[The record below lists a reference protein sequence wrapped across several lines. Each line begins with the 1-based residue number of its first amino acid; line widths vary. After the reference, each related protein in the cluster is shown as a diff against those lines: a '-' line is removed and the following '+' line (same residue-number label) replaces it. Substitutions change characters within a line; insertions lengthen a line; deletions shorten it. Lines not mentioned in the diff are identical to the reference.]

1 MVEVPSF
8 AVTVTGAVEAG
19 CGGSETRHAPLLA
32 ASAEACAT
40 TACSGCC
47 AEPADLPTAT
57 VTLAPGAAQ
66 PQTEAACGACCSTMP
81 GRDAGAVV

>member
-40 TACSGCC
+40 TACC
-47 AEPADLPTAT
+47 AEPAETAT

-81 GRDAGAVV
+81 GRDAGAAV

>member
-40 TACSGCC
+40 TACR
-47 AEPADLPTAT
+47 AEPEALPTAT

-81 GRDAGAVV
+81 GRDAGAAV

>member
-40 TACSGCC
+40 SACW
-47 AEPADLPTAT
+47 EPEALPMAT

-81 GRDAGAVV
+81 GRDAGAAV